1 MDIPGIKYPFGPLP
15 PPESPDMRN
24 AVQPANSDSEIQT
37 GNFKAALES
46 KSIALDKQLQKP
58 DDVAQLKKVAEDME
72 AYFMYSILK
81 KFNSANV
88 KSGLF
93 GESPGSKMY
102 MDMFFEQIANEM
114 SKTNG
119 GLGLSESIIRSLE
132 DKSGPQDINEL
143 QNSIQKQISD
153 FRFDPYEDSMLDF

>member
-15 PPESPDMRN
+15 PPESPDNRN
-24 AVQPANSDSEIQT
+24 VSQSINTLQSNQKND
-37 GNFKAALES
+37 FKSALQD
-46 KSIALDKQLQKP
+46 KSIALDKQPEKP
-58 DDVAQLKKVAEDME
+58 DELTELKKVAEDME

-102 MDMFFEQIANEM
+102 MDMFFEQISNEM
-114 SKTNG
+114 SKANG
-119 GLGLSESIIRSLE
+119 GLGLSESIVRSFE
-132 DKSGPQDINEL
+132 EKAVDQSIDEL
-143 QNSIQKQISD
+143 QDSIQQQISD
-153 FRFDPYEDSMLDF
+153 FRINPHEDSLLDF